1 MNIGMRNKRCGDN
14 REAGF
19 ILPTSLMLLTLLT
32 MLATTMYYIS
42 RSSMLTSAASNTST
56 TAIYYA
62 ETGANY
68 MSWALSNDAE
78 LDSYNNYAGSYLAP
92 VFAEAFMPANAA
104 TAVSVG
110 DLSELDAYRWYPGP
124 TAISDTGAGAL
135 GQIRYLDNSPMG
147 GRAVCLESA
156 ATFSNCIDVSLSP
169 ASRVS
174 PRMHKISASLPRY
187 IKLDIASNGTI
198 TPSIPALP
206 HHATPVVGQDIP
218 QNGAIVWLTAVVFDP
233 LLKFYRDV
241 EIFPLNPIPNSIY
254 TGIAVP
260 SACTLGAAPGN
271 CPCDGANIPTGAL
284 APQACDA
291 NTGLWLVNYNIA
303 VYAIAYVN
311 GKPSYLLRS
320 IIR

>member
-1 MNIGMRNKRCGDN
+1 MNVQLNKKNVGNTGD
-14 REAGF
+14 AGF
-19 ILPTSLMLLTLLT
+19 ILPTALMLITLLT
-32 MLATTMYYIS
+32 MLATTMYYVS

-68 MSWALSNDAE
+68 LSWALSNDAE

-92 VFAEAFMPANAA
+92 VFGEAFMPVNAA

-110 DLSELDAYRWYPGP
+110 DLSELNAYRWYPGP
-124 TAISDTGAGAL
+124 TTMTDTGAGAL

-147 GRAVCLESA
+147 SRTVCMESA
-156 ATFSNCIDVSLSP
+156 AIFSNCIDVTLAP

-198 TPSIPALP
+198 TSSIPQLP
-206 HHATPVVGQDIP
+206 HHATPVVGQDVP
-218 QNGAIVWLTAVVFDP
+218 LNGAIVWLAAVDP
-233 LLKFYRDV
+233 TNLDHDV
-241 EIFPLNPIPNSIY
+241 EVFPLDPDPASIY
-254 TGIAVP
+254 SGLAVP
-260 SACTLGAAPGN
+260 TACTLGATAG
-271 CPCDGANIPTGAL
+271 CPCDGNNIPPTA
-284 APQACDA
+284 QACDA
-291 NTGLWLVNYNIA
+291 NSGLWLSNYNIA
-303 VYAIAYVN
+303 AYAIGYVN
-311 GKPSYLLRS
+311 GKPSYLLRA